1 MLSNPG
7 AVSNPF
13 FHQLGAWSTY
23 PLVILSTIAT
33 VIASQ
38 ATISGTFSMTK
49 QAIALGFLPRMKIVH
64 TSAMHMGQI
73 YIPLVN
79 WLQMTAVLIAVIG
92 FGSSSNLAAA
102 YGIAVTATMLVTTIL
117 TFFVVRYRWKYNLV
131 LTMLVTGFF
140 GNRPRILLR
149 QHA

>member
-1 MLSNPG
+1 
-7 AVSNPF
+7 
-13 FHQLGAWSTY
+13 
-23 PLVILSTIAT
+23 LVILSTIAT

-64 TSAMHMGQI
+64 TSAMQIGQI
-73 YIPLVN
+73 YIPTVN
-79 WLQMTAVLIAVIG
+79 WLQLTAVLIAVTG

-117 TFFVVRYRWKYNLV
+117 TFFVVRYRWKYNLA
-131 LTMLVTGFF
+131 LTMLGTGFF
-140 GNRPRILLR
+140 LVIDLAFFSANMIKIL
-149 QHA
+149 HGG